1 MAKRQDIGFVIPGS
15 ATADSVL
22 DADGG
27 DAVLRSGRS
36 KGAVR
41 LGARRGAG
49 ESVRLVASPGEDVV
63 VLGIDN
69 GPTLVL
75 HPENARDLMLS
86 QDTRSRSA
94 SRGAAEVEVP
104 AQLGWPGL
112 EQAAGQGATRGA
124 PMRGWLGRVV
134 LRSFEVITGIAK
146 DNAANMLAATATR
159 RLDGRVDAGVYR
171 LGVEPFEALKT
182 SGRKLD
188 TVSPGTSD
196 RPLLV
201 LVHGTF
207 VDTASTFG
215 QLWRQHPQRVEALFE
230 HYRGR
235 VFALDH
241 PTLGESPIGNA
252 LTLLRA
258 MPDEARLHLLTH
270 SRGGL
275 VAEAL
280 ARASAGRPLGKAEIA
295 LFDGP
300 ALANHRAELE
310 ALYELAARKRLRIE
324 RVVRVACPARG
335 TLLAS
340 TRLDA
345 YLSVLRWGLQVA
357 GIAVLP
363 EFVDFLA
370 EVARRRADPR
380 QLPGLEAMMPG
391 SAVIQWLNRAEA
403 PLPGELRV
411 VAGDAAGDTL
421 GAWIK
426 TLLADAFF
434 WTDNDLVVQ
443 TRSMYGGTPRGTAEP
458 TSAGAAAAA
467 PQAGNAAS
475 FVLDR
480 GDKVTHF
487 GYFANESTA
496 AAICNGLIEDAP
508 PEFQPIGPLS
518 AAGKDPSGS
527 RAEQAVRRSRGPGDD
542 GRPASER
549 PAVVVLPGILGS
561 NLALDGDRIWLGWR
575 FVNGLKRLQWEP
587 ERDSRVTPDG
597 PVGAVYDELLVYL
610 ADSHEVVPFAFDWR
624 RPIEDE
630 ARRLADTVDALLD
643 ARAASGQPVRLLA
656 HSLGGL
662 VARTMQL
669 ERPQTWQ
676 RMIAHP
682 QARLLMLGTP
692 NGGSW
697 APMQV
702 LTGDDTF
709 GNLLAAI
716 GALFDDSGSREVMA
730 GMPGFLQLQA
740 GLLDPVLELSQEST
754 WQTLAKKDI
763 AFLEERNHWHQDGQQ
778 LAVYRWSAPPQPI
791 LDRAVALRRRLDE
804 QAASL
809 ASDAERMLLVVGR
822 SRFTPDGFRMG
833 LEGLEYLD
841 AVDGGDGRVTLASAQ
856 LPGVATWQCRVAH
869 GDLPKARDAFD
880 AYLELLSEGRTD
892 RLPALP
898 TGVRRGGVDEPPI
911 LRVPSRPSRGLSRA
925 EPPTLDPFAG
935 EPSAAERRR
944 QRRGLPSRLPVTVV
958 NGNLVFVSRP
968 LLLGHYESTALTGVE
983 RVADSRIGGTM
994 AEALQAGLYPSQI
1007 GTHQVFVNT
1016 RHDPARFGAIPRPPA
1031 VIVVGLGEEGALRH
1045 TRLSEAVR
1053 QAVIAWAQRESERG
1067 AGGASTLELAATLLG
1082 SGGSGI
1088 DPGGAAQAV
1097 AAGVAEANRR
1107 LKHVDW
1113 PLVGRLQLIE
1123 LYLDRATE
1131 AHRALTMLAE
1141 SRPGEFSIDPTI
1153 EVGNGAHRQPADGN
1167 YRGAG
1172 HDFVTAIERDDP
1184 RGRSLIEYTLDTRR
1198 ARSEVR
1204 GSATQPQLVE
1214 RLLEAAAAS
1223 ATLDAQTG
1231 RSLFQL
1237 LVPVELRP
1245 FLSGSTAVV
1254 MQLDQRTARYPWE
1267 LLDTPEGAEEEPW
1280 AVRTSLIRKLR
1291 TEDFRRQPVAAGS
1304 EGRVVVIGEPQ
1315 CDRSRFAELPAARAE
1330 AEAVATIFDVQPL
1343 LGPDALAA
1351 VNAVLDGPLR
1361 VLHIAGHGE
1370 HHDDGTGGVILSGGA
1385 VLGPREM
1392 AAMERVPELVFV
1404 NCCYTGQ
1411 VKPESGAMAN
1421 ALGVRRLPFA
1431 ASLAEQLILNGVRCV
1446 VAAGWAVEDTAAK
1459 VFAQTFYE
1467 RLKQGERFVDAVGAA
1482 RRAAWLQNRGGNT
1495 WAAYQCYGD
1504 PDWRYEVPVDGRPRA
1519 VELPSV
1525 VSAPALARLLE
1536 SEAIDAQFEDP
1547 PGPARNEARGQRL
1560 ERIRALEARYAGSWG
1575 GKGAVAEAFGR
1586 AYAQSGDTDAAMRW
1600 YRAAT
1605 SAADGGASLAAVEQL
1620 INLDV
1625 RDAEKTGDAEDRI
1638 RAAIERLERLI
1649 DLGATVERYSLLGS
1663 AWKRIAMIAAR
1674 EGEPGEESVRE
1685 TDALRQMLEA
1695 YGRAEELA
1703 RTTSA
1708 ANLYY
1713 PALNR
1718 IAAELRLAFLKGRLP
1733 SLDDARLAQAR
1744 ESLESQ
1750 ARHAPDFWSVAAQAE
1765 LRLLEALAAGRLAD
1779 AVPDIEAAWEDL
1791 NGRVPAPHCWD
1802 SVEAQA
1808 RFVLSHYPRVK
1819 AGREAAEKKAAQRLL
1834 GMLGRYASA
1843 GSEAPAVAR
1852 SARAQAPTSAG
1863 PS

>member
-575 FVNGLKRLQWEP
+575 DGDGTEIAVLDPANGELTARDVLDGRPSAPTARAVADGALVVALRGESTAWVRLDVEGDDISTAWVHELDGD
-587 ERDSRVTPDG
+587 ERGADRLAISGRSVVGYTDGDVVSAVGLDDGRRLWDVTTTSFNNNDEQIAATDG
-597 PVGAVYDELLVYL
+597 GATIVGSFGGAYL
-610 ADSHEVVPFAFDWR
+610 EAFDADGGELWTLE
-624 RPIEDE
+624 PDE
-630 ARRLADTVDALLD
+630 VARDGSPGSVATLG
-643 ARAASGQPVRLLA
+643 RA
-656 HSLGGL
+656 GGL
-662 VARTMQL
+662 V
-669 ERPQTWQ
+669 
-676 RMIAHP
+676 
-682 QARLLMLGTP
+682 
-692 NGGSW
+692 
-697 APMQV
+697 
-702 LTGDDTF
+702 
-709 GNLLAAI
+709 
-716 GALFDDSGSREVMA
+716 
-730 GMPGFLQLQA
+730 
-740 GLLDPVLELSQEST
+740 
-754 WQTLAKKDI
+754 
-763 AFLEERNHWHQDGQQ
+763 
-778 LAVYRWSAPPQPI
+778 
-791 LDRAVALRRRLDE
+791 
-804 QAASL
+804 
-809 ASDAERMLLVVGR
+809 
-822 SRFTPDGFRMG
+822 
-833 LEGLEYLD
+833 
-841 AVDGGDGRVTLASAQ
+841 
-856 LPGVATWQCRVAH
+856 VAT
-869 GDLPKARDAFD
+869 
-880 AYLELLSEGRTD
+880 S
-892 RLPALP
+892 
-898 TGVRRGGVDEPPI
+898 
-911 LRVPSRPSRGLSRA
+911 
-925 EPPTLDPFAG
+925 
-935 EPSAAERRR
+935 
-944 QRRGLPSRLPVTVV
+944 
-958 NGNLVFVSRP
+958 
-968 LLLGHYESTALTGVE
+968 
-983 RVADSRIGGTM
+983 
-994 AEALQAGLYPSQI
+994 
-1007 GTHQVFVNT
+1007 
-1016 RHDPARFGAIPRPPA
+1016 
-1031 VIVVGLGEEGALRH
+1031 
-1045 TRLSEAVR
+1045 
-1053 QAVIAWAQRESERG
+1053 
-1067 AGGASTLELAATLLG
+1067 
-1082 SGGSGI
+1082 
-1088 DPGGAAQAV
+1088 
-1097 AAGVAEANRR
+1097 
-1107 LKHVDW
+1107 
-1113 PLVGRLQLIE
+1113 
-1123 LYLDRATE
+1123 
-1131 AHRALTMLAE
+1131 
-1141 SRPGEFSIDPTI
+1141 
-1153 EVGNGAHRQPADGN
+1153 PADG
-1167 YRGAG
+1167 
-1172 HDFVTAIERDDP
+1172 
-1184 RGRSLIEYTLDTRR
+1184 
-1198 ARSEVR
+1198 
-1204 GSATQPQLVE
+1204 
-1214 RLLEAAAAS
+1214 
-1223 ATLDAQTG
+1223 
-1231 RSLFQL
+1231 
-1237 LVPVELRP
+1237 
-1245 FLSGSTAVV
+1245 AVV
-1254 MQLDQRTARYPWE
+1254 
-1267 LLDTPEGAEEEPW
+1267 
-1280 AVRTSLIRKLR
+1280 
-1291 TEDFRRQPVAAGS
+1291 
-1304 EGRVVVIGEPQ
+1304 VV
-1315 CDRSRFAELPAARAE
+1315 
-1330 AEAVATIFDVQPL
+1330 AVA
-1343 LGPDALAA
+1343 
-1351 VNAVLDGPLR
+1351 
-1361 VLHIAGHGE
+1361 
-1370 HHDDGTGGVILSGGA
+1370 
-1385 VLGPREM
+1385 
-1392 AAMERVPELVFV
+1392 
-1404 NCCYTGQ
+1404 
-1411 VKPESGAMAN
+1411 
-1421 ALGVRRLPFA
+1421 
-1431 ASLAEQLILNGVRCV
+1431 
-1446 VAAGWAVEDTAAK
+1446 
-1459 VFAQTFYE
+1459 
-1467 RLKQGERFVDAVGAA
+1467 VD
-1482 RRAAWLQNRGGNT
+1482 
-1495 WAAYQCYGD
+1495 
-1504 PDWRYEVPVDGRPRA
+1504 
-1519 VELPSV
+1519 
-1525 VSAPALARLLE
+1525 
-1536 SEAIDAQFEDP
+1536 
-1547 PGPARNEARGQRL
+1547 
-1560 ERIRALEARYAGSWG
+1560 
-1575 GKGAVAEAFGR
+1575 
-1586 AYAQSGDTDAAMRW
+1586 
-1600 YRAAT
+1600 
-1605 SAADGGASLAAVEQL
+1605 
-1620 INLDV
+1620 
-1625 RDAEKTGDAEDRI
+1625 
-1638 RAAIERLERLI
+1638 
-1649 DLGATVERYSLLGS
+1649 
-1663 AWKRIAMIAAR
+1663 
-1674 EGEPGEESVRE
+1674 
-1685 TDALRQMLEA
+1685 
-1695 YGRAEELA
+1695 
-1703 RTTSA
+1703 
-1708 ANLYY
+1708 
-1713 PALNR
+1713 
-1718 IAAELRLAFLKGRLP
+1718 
-1733 SLDDARLAQAR
+1733 
-1744 ESLESQ
+1744 
-1750 ARHAPDFWSVAAQAE
+1750 
-1765 LRLLEALAAGRLAD
+1765 
-1779 AVPDIEAAWEDL
+1779 
-1791 NGRVPAPHCWD
+1791 
-1802 SVEAQA
+1802 
-1808 RFVLSHYPRVK
+1808 
-1819 AGREAAEKKAAQRLL
+1819 
-1834 GMLGRYASA
+1834 
-1843 GSEAPAVAR
+1843 
-1852 SARAQAPTSAG
+1852 
-1863 PS
+1863 